1 MLIRDRLSALLGV
14 ALVLCLSVFWL
25 NPAQSGSKKKD
36 RDRGDSFGFTESS
49 LFGSYAASGY
59 ANGFQSRSIGVVE
72 FDGNGGVIKLVVVN
86 ASNGEGGRRL
96 IEVASTGTYTV
107 NASGVG
113 VMYMTDT
120 FSSGQTNQTTM
131 DFVINTNSSDE
142 YSDGLLAQEITCL
155 QREAG
160 TTASLIEHSLTRRNL
175 QVDHDD

>member
-1 MLIRDRLSALLGV
+1 M
-14 ALVLCLSVFWL
+14 
-25 NPAQSGSKKKD
+25 
-36 RDRGDSFGFTESS
+36 
-49 LFGSYAASGY
+49 
-59 ANGFQSRSIGVVE
+59 
-72 FDGNGGVIKLVVVN
+72 
-86 ASNGEGGRRL
+86 

-155 QREAG
+155 QR
-160 TTASLIEHSLTRRNL
+160 
-175 QVDHDD
+175 